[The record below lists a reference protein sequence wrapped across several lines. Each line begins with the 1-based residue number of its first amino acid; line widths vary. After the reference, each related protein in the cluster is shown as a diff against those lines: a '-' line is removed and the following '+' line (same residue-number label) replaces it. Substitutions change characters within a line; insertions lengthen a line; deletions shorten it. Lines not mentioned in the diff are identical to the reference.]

1 MCNLNPICH
10 LERNYLKDESASV
23 DENVFVIDNINKMI
37 ASPFSCTLKF
47 FHSISERA
55 LSL

>member
-10 LERNYLKDESASV
+10 LERNYIKDESASV
-23 DENVFVIDNINKMI
+23 DENFFVIDNINKMI
-37 ASPFSCTLKF
+37 ASTFSCTPKF